1 MRYDEALIDEAVL
14 AVLYLT
20 AWEEHGLTRAWK
32 GIGRRRIGSM
42 NSASSTTRRARA
54 SPLSLPRRGSLVR
67 APLRK
72 DSSPRG
78 RVNDHAGLLSNPR
91 LERAVRRVLIAR
103 HRAAAQPHR

>member
-1 MRYDEALIDEAVL
+1 M
-14 AVLYLT
+14 
-20 AWEEHGLTRAWK
+20 
-32 GIGRRRIGSM
+32 
-42 NSASSTTRRARA
+42 
-54 SPLSLPRRGSLVR
+54 R

-91 LERAVRRVLIAR
+91 FERAVRRGWLRREHREQFALATLIAR